1 MPAQHIVDGV
11 CLSTAVCV
19 PPLLGWND
27 LTGNYVRD
35 NATDVYRCILFQ
47 SQSYVLYSASGS
59 FFVPFFLTVFLY
71 VQIFIVLRKRMRKM
85 RKATGGGQAGS
96 QKARAAT
103 LTIQSTSR
111 QNETS
116 VLLPTAVD
124 RADAGPMAS
133 IEMAQLSD
141 GRLTEER
148 TSLKT
153 ERGPDDI
160 VREKVV
166 QFTETAGVADAGAT
180 AELQRIADAATST
193 STTASGAFNF
203 RACFGRR
210 PATDD
215 NSDDGVVV
223 SRRRGGDSRP
233 DDGGVVVPLRSPPSS
248 RLKSPLSSPRW
259 RLQAGRRQHRRS
271 RRHSLDV
278 HHQRRDDVDSH
289 GRLTDAAGGGGHR
302 DGWTPRST
310 DGGRVRRADGEVDG
324 RADVEVDGRRADGG
338 RGRRTDGRTTRS
350 TDGRTTRSTATR
362 RPVRAHVEHAER
374 RARRA
379 GRQRGAPPRA
389 ARDPGDHPHGDPAS
403 AYAVLVVS

>member
-1 MPAQHIVDGV
+1 MHGTRQLHPKNTAFVPAASAICRDGLMPAQHIVDGV

-193 STTASGAFNF
+193 STTASGGFNC

-215 NSDDGVVV
+215 NSDDGVIV

-310 DGGRVRRADGEVDG
+310 DGGRTEGEF
-324 RADVEVDGRRADGG
+324 
-338 RGRRTDGRTTRS
+338 DGRTTRS
-350 TDGRTTRSTATR
+350 TDGGRTEDEVDGRADGEVDGWADDEVDGDSATCSC
-362 RPVRAHVEHAER
+362 AC
-374 RARRA
+374 RAR
-379 GRQRGAPPRA
+379 
-389 ARDPGDHPHGDPAS
+389 
-403 AYAVLVVS
+403 